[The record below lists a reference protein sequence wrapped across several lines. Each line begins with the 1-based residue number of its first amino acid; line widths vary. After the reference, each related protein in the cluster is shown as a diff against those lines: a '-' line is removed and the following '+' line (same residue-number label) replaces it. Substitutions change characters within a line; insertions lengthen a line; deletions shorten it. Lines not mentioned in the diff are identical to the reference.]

1 MDQSIPDEVRQ
12 MLELHQVKKEER
24 LDALGKIVALR
35 RSEAVAARKE
45 SGIEKIWQEDEEY
58 YLGIDDANRATATY
72 TKSPATTGG
81 LSANNKPS
89 GNRCTAFF
97 NATRQFVDSAAA
109 RMGDILLPAGDW
121 NFSLRPTPVP
131 DLVGLKNSDQP
142 VVSQNGPVAPNPDG
156 TPYTVG
162 QFAKEE
168 ISDADA
174 RAKKAELRIRDWLT
188 ECSYHSEIRKVIE
201 SSAMIGTGIIRG
213 AYPTSTKARAVIN
226 NSLMIKY
233 EVKPGSKAVKCE
245 NFFPDPNCG
254 DNIQNGDFVIERD
267 YFTAR
272 QLRELMSDS
281 SYISSRIEKVLEEG
295 VDKSNEELQ
304 TTTKDSDRFAV
315 WYYFGNIDIEDLKCM
330 PKNGVS
336 DDTAADMVPAV
347 VVMVNDTV
355 IKGHLNP
362 LDNDEF
368 PYDVMAWQRVAGSVW
383 GVGVARQAR
392 VPQDMLNASARALMN
407 NAGLSSSPQ
416 IVVRR
421 SAVRPSD
428 GEWSLLPGKIW
439 FTTEEV
445 DTRSVADA
453 FTSIIIPSMQNEL
466 AANIQ
471 LAMKFME
478 DATGV
483 SFMLQGQQ
491 GSAPDTVGGMT
502 LLHNNAS
509 SLLRRIARVFDES
522 ITEPHIRRYYDWLLI
537 HGEDDEKGDLHIEAI
552 GSTSLV
558 EREIQSQ
565 QAAQILQMSLNPI
578 FEMSPA
584 KAKDELLRAWRF
596 DPKKF
601 DLSEEEKQA
610 TKQQQPAPAPAVQAA
625 QIRAASAEKIAA
637 AKVVHDQ
644 QTTAAELDHDEH
656 LAKIDEDRDV
666 AYNQSLTNRD
676 QMTYQARMAEMQLR
690 ERLATMEYAS
700 RHQLTLEQVKAK
712 LSDTVMKLN
721 VQKELAAADM
731 HSKSPVIAPPVE
743 IPGRAQ
749 NGHAY
754 EQ

>member
-1 MDQSIPDEVRQ
+1 
-12 MLELHQVKKEER
+12 MLELHKLKKEER

-45 SGIEKIWQEDEEY
+45 SGIERVWKEDEEY

-72 TKSPATTGG
+72 TKSPDSSGG
-81 LSANNKPS
+81 LSSAGKS
-89 GNRCTAFF
+89 TGNRCTAFF

-121 NFSLRPTPVP
+121 NFSIRATPVP
-131 DLVGLKNSDQP
+131 DLIDVKSSTQP
-142 VVSQNGPVAPNPDG
+142 VVSQTGPVAPNPDG

-174 RAKKAELRIRDWLT
+174 RAQKAEVRIRDWLT
-188 ECSYHSEIRKVIE
+188 ECNYHTEVRKVIDL
-201 SSAMIGTGIIRG
+201 SAMKGTGIIRG
-213 AYPTSTKARAVIN
+213 AFPTVSKVRSVSNGELT
-226 NSLMIKY
+226 IKY
-233 EVKPGSKAVKCE
+233 ETKPGSKQVDCE

-254 DNIQNGDFVIERD
+254 DNIQNGEFCIERD

-272 QLRELMSDS
+272 QLRGLMDDP
-281 SYISSRIEKVLEEG
+281 SYMANRIQKVLEEG
-295 VDKSNEELQ
+295 VDDSNKELNKD
-304 TTTKDSDRFAV
+304 TKDSDRFPV

-330 PKNGVS
+330 PKSGA
-336 DDTAADMVPAV
+336 DDNTAGDMVPAV
-347 VVMVNDTV
+347 VVMVNNTV
-355 IKGHLNP
+355 IKGHLAP

-368 PYDVMAWQRVAGSVW
+368 PYDIMAWQRVPGSIW
-383 GVGVARQAR
+383 GIGVARQAR

-407 NAGLSSSPQ
+407 NAGLSSAPQ

-439 FTTEEV
+439 FTTEEA
-445 DTRSVADA
+445 DTRSVSDA
-453 FTSIIIPSMQNEL
+453 FTSVVIPSMQAEL
-466 AANIQ
+466 SANIQ

-522 ITEPHIRRYYDWLLI
+522 VTEPHIRRYYDWLLI

-552 GSTSLV
+552 GSTALV

-578 FEMSPA
+578 FEMSPK
-584 KAKDELLRAWRF
+584 KAKDELLRSWRF

-610 TKQQQPAPAPAVQAA
+610 AKQQQPAPAPAVQAA

-637 AKVVHDQ
+637 ANAVHDQ
-644 QTTAAELDHDEH
+644 QTTAAELDHDEQI
-656 LAKIDEDRDV
+656 AKMDTDRDTV
-666 AYNQSLTNRD
+666 YVQAQTARD
-676 QMTYQARMAEMQLR
+676 QMTYQSRIDELQLR
-690 ERLATMEYAS
+690 ERLAMMDYANK
-700 RHQLTLEQVKAK
+700 HQITLDNVKAK
-712 LSDTVMKLN
+712 LSETVMKLN
-721 VQKELAAADM
+721 VQKQLAAADM
-731 HSKSPVIAPPVE
+731 HSKTPVITPPVE

-749 NGHAY
+749 VGHAY